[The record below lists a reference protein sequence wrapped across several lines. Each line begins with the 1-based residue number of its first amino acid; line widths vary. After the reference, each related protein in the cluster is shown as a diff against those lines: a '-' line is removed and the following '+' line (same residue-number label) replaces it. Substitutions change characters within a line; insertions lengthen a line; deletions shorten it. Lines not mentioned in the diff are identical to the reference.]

1 MFSRMVRKVLSH
13 ADATTSCYLLRT
25 LAIVKQLL
33 YCTNNQNMTKKV
45 AFKNKDG
52 RLLSARLELPTS
64 QRPVSYA
71 VFAHCF
77 TCNKN
82 LSAIRNI
89 SRSLIQKG
97 IAVLR
102 FDFTGLGDSEGDFA
116 DTNFSSNVQDLVA
129 AADFLTEKYEAP
141 SLLIGHSLGGAAVI
155 FAAEEIDSIQAIV
168 TIGAPAAPEHVAHLF
183 SQSKVTILAN
193 EEAEVSIGGRPFTI
207 KKQFL
212 EDLEKKNLSEILKK
226 MRKPILILHSP
237 QDRIVEIENAGKL
250 YAGAHHPKSFIS
262 LDGADHLLSQ
272 KQDSLYAGEV
282 IASWASRYLT
292 DTEEHKLET
301 NQQVGIHLGPE
312 GFTTDVVAGRHRLIA
327 DEPISVGGQNLGPSP
342 YDFLL
347 ASVGTCTAM
356 TLRMY
361 ANRKKWKLNEVEVH
375 LSHSKEHIKDC
386 EDCESSEAKIDVI
399 RKEIKVKG
407 DLDETQVNRLLEIS
421 ARCPVHRTISNQVHF
436 ESIIHNKEEADV

>member
-1 MFSRMVRKVLSH
+1 M
-13 ADATTSCYLLRT
+13 
-25 LAIVKQLL
+25 IQ
-33 YCTNNQNMTKKV
+33 KV

-52 RLLSARLELPTS
+52 GLLSARLELPTG

-129 AADFLTEKYEAP
+129 AADFLTENYNAP

-155 FAAEEIDSIQAIV
+155 FAAEEIASIEAIV
-168 TIGAPAAPEHVAHLF
+168 TIGAPAAPEHVSHLF
-183 SQSKVTILAN
+183 SNSKAAIIAN
-193 EEAEVSIGGRPFTI
+193 DEAEVFIGGRPFTI

-212 EDLEKKNLSEILKK
+212 EDLEKKNLPELLKIL
-226 MRKPILILHSP
+226 RKPILILHSP
-237 QDRIVEIENAGKL
+237 QDRTVGIENASKL
-250 YAGAHHPKSFIS
+250 YTAAHHPKSFIS
-262 LDGADHLLSQ
+262 LDGADHLLRE
-272 KQDSLYAGEV
+272 KQDSLYAGDV

-292 DTEEHKLET
+292 GKEDQKLET

-312 GFTTDVVAGRHRLIA
+312 GFTTDVVAGRHRMIA

-342 YDFLL
+342 YDLLL

-361 ANRKKWKLNEVEVH
+361 ANRKKWNLEEVEVH
-375 LSHSKEHIKDC
+375 LSHSREHIKDC
-386 EDCESSEAKIDVI
+386 EECETSESKIDVI
-399 RKEIKVKG
+399 KKEIKVSG
-407 DLDETQVNRLLEIS
+407 DLDAEQVNRLLEIS
-421 ARCPVHRTISNQVHF
+421 ARCPVHRTISGKVHF
-436 ESIIHNKEEADV
+436 ESEIQSNT